1 MAGEFLGIG
10 IDLMDIARA
19 EQMLARFGDR
29 ALRRLLTDAERDYV
43 TSMPRPAIH
52 IAARVA
58 AKEATFKALQSL
70 PDARAVTW
78 QHLEV
83 VHLGSGRPA
92 MRLHGPA
99 AQLSARHGP
108 LTIHLSLTHSELS
121 AGAVAVL
128 LRD

>member
-1 MAGEFLGIG
+1 MAAAFLGIG
-10 IDLMDIARA
+10 IDLVDIVRA
-19 EQMLARFGDR
+19 EEMLARFGDR
-29 ALRRLLTDAERDYV
+29 ALRRLLTVDEQAYV
-43 TSMPRPAIH
+43 TSMARPAIYV
-52 IAARVA
+52 AARIA
-58 AKEATFKALQSL
+58 AKEAAFKALQSL
-70 PDARAVTW
+70 PDADGVSW

-83 VHLGSGRPA
+83 TRGPGGRPG

-99 AQLSARHGP
+99 AQLAARHGP